1 MKRKKLK
8 GLSLMEIIIS
18 IAVYAIIA
26 LLMAEIMGCINATMT
41 STSRLNERLDSE
53 ALLVDNK
60 ETNPGITPFRNPNRV
75 NVIAHIGLSS
85 SAGLVLAQGTELIP
99 ATSSEPGRIEFGD
112 DQNSTHFRFMSFTNR
127 DPHADPG
134 PGESFEFKIKLSRD
148 LDDASFAELPD
159 NDLRKVTGIR
169 KVVVSSPIGWIDD
182 TDPDNPVIEY
192 NPRTFTKDELE
203 HNGLNA
209 GDDFITLKL
218 PYDLDSD
225 SVTVTVEIFPT
236 FEDGVHFDA
245 SVNPDEIRYIRD
257 GNLRCVQFMR
267 TGGSEQ
273 ETYRYFDAIYAFD
286 GQGFTPLTSP
296 RRPVYVPD
304 GT

>member
-60 ETNPGITPFRNPNRV
+60 DTNPGSTPYRTPNRV
-75 NVIAHIGLSS
+75 NVIAHIGNNS
-85 SAGLVLAQGTELIP
+85 SAGLALDQGTELIP

-112 DQNSTHFRFMSFTNR
+112 NQNSTHFRFMSFTNR
-127 DPHADPG
+127 DPHMDPG
-134 PGESFEFKIKLSRD
+134 PGESFEFKIKLSRN
-148 LDDASFAELPD
+148 LDDASFAALPG
-159 NDLRKVTGIR
+159 NAERKVTGID
-169 KVVVSSPIGWIDD
+169 KVVVTSTAGLFEG
-182 TDPDNPVIEY
+182 TDPDNPVIVDSK
-192 NPRTFTKDELE
+192 TFTKDDLR
-203 HNGLNA
+203 LNA
-209 GDDFITLKL
+209 GDDFITLQL
-218 PYDLDSD
+218 PYDLDSER
-225 SVTVTVEIFPT
+225 VTVTVDIYPIF
-236 FEDGVHFDA
+236 ESGVVFNDPA
-245 SVNPDEIRYIRD
+245 ADTRYIRNARLD
-257 GNLRCVQFMR
+257 FVQFME
-267 TGGSEQ
+267 TGGSEN
-273 ETYRYFDAIYAFD
+273 ETYRYFDAIYEFD
-286 GQGFTPLTSP
+286 GQGFTPLTSS

>member
-85 SAGLVLAQGTELIP
+85 SDGLVLDQGTELIP
-99 ATSSEPGRIEFGD
+99 ATSSETGRIEFGD
-112 DQNSTHFRFMSFTNR
+112 DQNSTHFRFMDFTNR
-127 DPHADPG
+127 DPHWDPG
-134 PGESFEFKIKLSRD
+134 PGESFEFKIKLSRA
-148 LDDASFAELPD
+148 LDDASFAALPD
-159 NDLRKVTGIR
+159 NDKRKVTGID
-169 KVVVSSPIGWIDD
+169 KVVVSSNVQFLDGPI
-182 TDPDNPVIEY
+182 DNPVLTNSKE
-192 NPRTFTKDELE
+192 FSKDDLKDRL
-203 HNGLNA
+203 HNGA
-209 GDDFITLKL
+209 DFITLQMQ
-218 PYDLDSD
+218 YVENIDQRVV
-225 SVTVTVEIFPT
+225 VTVDIYPT
-236 FEDGVHFDA
+236 FDGVVFDA
-245 SVNPDEIRYIRD
+245 SMNPDDIKYIRD
-257 GNLRCVQFMR
+257 AKLDFVQFME
-267 TGGSEQ
+267 TGGSENQ
-273 ETYRYFDAIYAFD
+273 IYRYFDAIYEFD
-286 GQGFTPLTSP
+286 GQGFTPLTSS
-296 RRPVYVPD
+296 RRPVLISD

>member
-60 ETNPGITPFRNPNRV
+60 ETNPGSTPFRNPNRV

-99 ATSSEPGRIEFGD
+99 ATSSETGRIEFGD

-134 PGESFEFKIKLSRD
+134 PGESFEFKIKLSEN
-148 LDDASFAELPD
+148 LDPASFAALPGNVD
-159 NDLRKVTGIR
+159 RKVVDIE

-182 TDPDNPVIEY
+182 TDPDNPVIVPD
-192 NPRTFTKDELE
+192 PRTFTGAELI
-203 HNGLNA
+203 NRND

-225 SVTVTVEIFPT
+225 SVTVIVDIYPV
-236 FEDGVHFDA
+236 FESGVVFDD
-245 SVNPDEIRYIRD
+245 PDADTRYIRNARLD
-257 GNLRCVQFMR
+257 FVQFME
-267 TGGSEQ
+267 TGGSDSQ
-273 ETYRYFDAIYAFD
+273 TYRYFDAIYEFD
-286 GQGFTPLTSP
+286 GQGFTPLTSS
-296 RRPVYVPD
+296 RRPVYIPD

>member
-112 DQNSTHFRFMSFTNR
+112 NQNSTHFRFMSFTNR
-127 DPHADPG
+127 NLNITLDPNAR
-134 PGESFEFKIKLSRD
+134 FTFKIKLTQD
-148 LDDASFAELPD
+148 LDDASFAALPD
-159 NDLRKVTGIR
+159 NDKRKVIGID
-169 KVVVSSPIGWIDD
+169 KVVVSSTAGWFDD
-182 TDPDNPVIEY
+182 ADNIVTT
-192 NPRTFTKDELE
+192 PREFTGAELI
-203 HNGLNA
+203 NRNA
-209 GDDFITLKL
+209 GDDFITLQL
-218 PYDLDSD
+218 PYDQFNNRVV
-225 SVTVTVEIFPT
+225 VTVDIYPIF
-236 FEDGVHFDA
+236 ESGVVFNDPA
-245 SVNPDEIRYIRD
+245 ADTRYIRNARLD
-257 GNLRCVQFMR
+257 FVQFME
-267 TGGSEQ
+267 TGGSENQ
-273 ETYRYFDAIYAFD
+273 TYRYFDAIYEFD
-286 GQGFTPLTSP
+286 GQGFPPCTSSQ
-296 RRPVYVPD
+296 RPVLVPD

>member
-85 SAGLVLAQGTELIP
+85 SAGLVLDQGTELIP

-112 DQNSTHFRFMSFTNR
+112 NQNSTHFRFMSFTNR
-127 DPHADPG
+127 NLNITLDPNAR
-134 PGESFEFKIKLSRD
+134 FTFKIKLTQD
-148 LDDASFAELPD
+148 LDDASFAALPD
-159 NDLRKVTGIR
+159 NEARKVIGID
-169 KVVVSSPIGWIDD
+169 KVVVSSTAGWFDD
-182 TDPDNPVIEY
+182 AGNIETD
-192 NPRTFTKDELE
+192 PRTFTGAELI
-203 HNGLNA
+203 NRND
-209 GDDFITLKL
+209 GDDFITLQL
-218 PYDLDSD
+218 PYDLDSER
-225 SVTVTVEIFPT
+225 VTVTVDIYPIF
-236 FEDGVHFDA
+236 ESGVVFNDPA
-245 SVNPDEIRYIRD
+245 ADTRYIRNARLD
-257 GNLRCVQFMR
+257 FVQFME
-267 TGGSEQ
+267 TGGSEN
-273 ETYRYFDAIYAFD
+273 ETYRYFDAIYEFD
-286 GQGFTPLTSP
+286 GQGFTPLTSS

>member
-85 SAGLVLAQGTELIP
+85 SAGLVLDQGTELIP

-112 DQNSTHFRFMSFTNR
+112 NQNSTHFRFMDFTNR

-134 PGESFEFKIKLSRD
+134 PGESFEFKIKLSRA
-148 LDDASFAELPD
+148 LDDASFAALPGNAD
-159 NDLRKVTGIR
+159 RKVTGIHE
-169 KVVVSSPIGWIDD
+169 VVVRSSVGWIDG
-182 TDPDNPVIEY
+182 TDPDNPVTKSDPIK
-192 NPRTFTKDELE
+192 FTKDDLRDRL
-203 HNGLNA
+203 HNGA
-209 GDDFITLKL
+209 DFITLQL
-218 PYDLDSD
+218 PYVSD
-225 SVTVTVEIFPT
+225 TAQRVVVTVDIYPT
-236 FEDGVHFDA
+236 FETGVRFDDPA
-245 SVNPDEIRYIRD
+245 ADTRYIRNARLD
-257 GNLRCVQFMR
+257 FVQYMR

-273 ETYRYFDAIYAFD
+273 ELYRYFDAIYAFD
-286 GQGFTPLTSP
+286 GQGFTPLTSS
-296 RRPVYVPD
+296 RRPVYIPD

>member
-60 ETNPGITPFRNPNRV
+60 ETNPGSTPFRNPNRV

-85 SAGLVLAQGTELIP
+85 SAGLVLDQGTELIP

-112 DQNSTHFRFMSFTNR
+112 DQNSTHFRFMDFTNR
-127 DPHADPG
+127 DTHWDPG
-134 PGESFEFKIKLSRD
+134 PGESFEFKIKLSRP
-148 LDDASFAELPD
+148 LDDASFAALPD
-159 NDLRKVTGIR
+159 NDKRKVTGID
-169 KVVVSSPIGWIDD
+169 KVVVSSSVGWIDG
-182 TDPDNPVIEY
+182 TDPDNPVTEY
-192 NPRTFTKDELE
+192 YPITFTKRDLE
-203 HNGLNA
+203 GRLHDGA
-209 GDDFITLKL
+209 DFITLQL
-218 PYDLDSD
+218 PYVSD
-225 SVTVTVEIFPT
+225 TAQRVVVTVDIYPT
-236 FEDGVHFDA
+236 FDGVRFNDPA
-245 SVNPDEIRYIRD
+245 ADTRYIRNARLD
-257 GNLRCVQFMR
+257 FVQFMR

-273 ETYRYFDAIYAFD
+273 ELYRYFDAIYEFD
-286 GQGFTPLTSP
+286 GQGFTPLTSS
-296 RRPVYVPD
+296 RRPVYIPD